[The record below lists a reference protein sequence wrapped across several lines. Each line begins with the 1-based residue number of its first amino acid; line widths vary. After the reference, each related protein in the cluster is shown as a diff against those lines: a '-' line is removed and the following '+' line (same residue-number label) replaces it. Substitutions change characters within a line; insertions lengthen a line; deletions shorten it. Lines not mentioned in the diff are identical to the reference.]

1 MSAQQDAIVT
11 AVSRGFGW
19 LRFLAVLPPL
29 MTAIAFAIAWQR
41 WGSDY
46 ATVMAKTVQLE
57 FLVIHA
63 GLFIGVFIM
72 VPVESALFRVL
83 RWVAVTLFATMYLRG
98 GYGLLGWNGVLTIAA
113 IFVGTYAGFL
123 MAPANGALS
132 RGRRAAEIG
141 VRWGVA
147 MLTFGLISTAL
158 DLPQL
163 VNEWTNH
170 RSSAALGTLYFT
182 VLAAVE
188 CTPLYPLV
196 RGTSRTRR
204 ADSQFDSTRS
214 Q

>member
-46 ATVMAKTVQLE
+46 ATVMAKTVQLQ

-98 GYGLLGWNGVLTIAA
+98 GYGLLGWKRGSGSSLVLTHGDSLRAFHAA
-113 IFVGTYAGFL
+113 FSPEDAR
-123 MAPANGALS
+123 S
-132 RGRRAAEIG
+132 RSVVWVDRVESSIRE
-141 VRWGVA
+141 
-147 MLTFGLISTAL
+147 S
-158 DLPQL
+158 
-163 VNEWTNH
+163 H
-170 RSSAALGTLYFT
+170 RIP
-182 VLAAVE
+182 AAVARE
-188 CTPLYPLV
+188 YC
-196 RGTSRTRR
+196 
-204 ADSQFDSTRS
+204 D
-214 Q
+214 